1 MRLGFGVGVVDVGTQ
16 GGVADAAD
24 GGTFSPA
31 SVANAVAFYDV
42 SALNSLYVERTSPTT
57 QASVDG
63 VVGNIQ
69 DLTGNARHLVPTGDT
84 NRPTL
89 RQSGGVTYLEFN
101 GSNNNA
107 RMTMTL
113 AQPMTRVSLL
123 QQISWSNTDTILDG
137 GSIDSCR
144 VYQAISSPTIYVR
157 SVSGIITP
165 SPMPAVGTWFVL
177 TEVFN
182 GASSKVKINN
192 GSYVTGTLG
201 GTAPNGFT
209 VGGRGDGAGAVFA
222 NIGWGGTVITSDSM
236 SDADVTSCV
245 EYFAAKGGITL

>member
-1 MRLGFGVGVVDVGTQ
+1 MLGNRIGLPYFGSK
-16 GGVADAAD
+16 GGVSDAAD
-24 GGTFSPA
+24 GSTFSPA
-31 SVANAVAFYDV
+31 DVANAVAFYDV
-42 SALNSLYVERTSPTT
+42 SSLTSLYVERTSPTT

-69 DLTGNARHLVPTGDT
+69 DLTGNTRHLVPVSDGA
-84 NRPTL
+84 RPTL
-89 RQSGGVTYLEFN
+89 RQSSGVTYLEFN
-101 GSNNNA
+101 GTNSNA

-123 QQISWSNTDTILDG
+123 QQISWSASDQILDG

-144 VYQAISSPTIYVR
+144 VYQSGSSPTFLVR

-165 SPMPAVGTWFVL
+165 SPMPAIGAWFVL

-209 VGGRGDGAGAVFA
+209 VGGRGDGAGTVYS

-236 SDADVTSCV
+236 SDDDVAACV
-245 EYFAAKGGITL
+245 EFFAAKGGITL